1 MVLLLAKQKISM
13 PKQTMQNL
21 KTQVKTLQSSLER
34 QKKISNALLNRVK
47 KNLKYH
53 LNPHE
58 TFEHNSILLN
68 QIKETKKEL
77 YNSIEAAQKNSYLAR
92 HDTLTGLYNRN
103 VFNKKLN
110 SVVNKT
116 GSHALFFLDLDQFKV
131 VNDTAG
137 HLAGDEMI
145 KQIAEILL
153 NTIESQGTLARLGG
167 DEFGYIMEDCSKVQ
181 AKNKAKQFLSLIDK
195 FHFRWDKKLFTVSV
209 SVGLVIIDPKTN
221 NSVDA
226 FKNADIACYIA
237 KNAGRNQYHIYTKG
251 LSDDLSKHNKELKWL
266 PKITKALESNQFE
279 LYVQPIKR
287 VNPLADHCNYEI
299 LIRLNDG
306 NNIINP
312 ETFLP
317 PAERYNLITKID
329 CWVIQHAFNW
339 LSNNIKNFDPQV
351 RFSIN
356 ISGHSL
362 GKENVLNLII
372 KSFETSVITGKNIC
386 FEVTETT
393 AISNFSSANQF
404 IRKLKK
410 YGCLFSLDDFGS
422 GLSSLSY
429 LKNMNFDILKV
440 DGSFIRDLLDD
451 PLNEEMV
458 KSINNIGHIMGMK
471 TIAEYVESQGVYD
484 KLVDLGFDGLQGFY
498 IGKPVPIDNLINI
511 NP

>member
-1 MVLLLAKQKISM
+1 M

-21 KTQVKTLQSSLER
+21 KAQVKTLQSSLEM
-34 QKKISNALLNRVK
+34 QKKITKALLHRVK

-58 TFEHNSILLN
+58 TFEHNSILLS
-68 QIKETKKEL
+68 QIKATKKEL
-77 YNSIEAAQKNSYLAR
+77 YNSIEAAQRNSYLAR
-92 HDTLTGLYNRN
+92 HDTLTGLYNRD
-103 VFNKKLN
+103 VFNKNLN
-110 SVVNKT
+110 SVVNKI
-116 GSHALFFLDLDQFKV
+116 GSHALFFLDLDQFKI

-145 KQIAEILL
+145 KQIAEVLL
-153 NTIESQGTLARLGG
+153 NTLESQGILARLGG
-167 DEFGYIMEDCSKVQ
+167 DEFGYIKEKCSKQ
-181 AKNKAKQFLSLIDK
+181 EAIDLAKKLLSLIDQ
-195 FHFRWDKKLFTVSV
+195 FHFTWDKKLFTVSV
-209 SVGLVIIDPKTN
+209 SIGIVLIDRKVA
-221 NSVDA
+221 SAVEA

-237 KNAGRNQYHIYTKG
+237 KNAGRNQYHIYEKG
-251 LSDDLSKHNKELKWL
+251 LSDNLSNHNKELKWL
-266 PKITKALESNQFE
+266 PKISKALELKQFE
-279 LYVQPIKR
+279 LFAQPIKCI
-287 VNPLADHCNYEI
+287 NPTADYCNYEI

-306 NNIINP
+306 KNIINP

-329 CWVIQHAFNW
+329 CWVIQNTFSW
-339 LSNNIKNFDPQV
+339 LAINIKNFDHRT

-362 GKENVLNLII
+362 GMKNILDLIVRLFEESDI
-372 KSFETSVITGKNIC
+372 KGKNIC

-393 AISNFSSANQF
+393 AISNFISANKF

-458 KSINNIGHIMGMK
+458 KSINNIGHIMGMQ
-471 TIAEYVESQGVYD
+471 TIAEYVENKEVYD
-484 KLVDLGFDGLQGFY
+484 KLVKLGFDGLQGFY
-498 IGKPVPIDNLINI
+498 IGKPVPINDLIDR
-511 NP
+511 